1 MPTPVD
7 EQLPKQKHYYMNEYD
22 KIECTKCQ
30 LIFESKATFAV
41 HWFEDHEDPD
51 NNYLVKKRGRP
62 SSRKHLRC
70 PDCFVKTSS
79 PAVLMNHLNVGCDI
93 AGPTLRKRGRPVKYH
108 PIPSQKLTEEFHLPT
123 LGGLP
128 YTPPKKSTP
137 DPTYEPLNV
146 LQPNPPKLPKI
157 EKPKAISNHPAS
169 TPKLVP
175 VNPKDLAT
183 VKRKNREAAQRCRER
198 KRERDN
204 ALQIHVAELKGKNG
218 ILEKE
223 IFHLRETRLRLRE
236 ALQLHE
242 TTNCKGSGS
251 LLLCVCRF
259 PTGLSL
265 SNRLLLCGLKYR
277 VLHTIPRS

>member
-1 MPTPVD
+1 
-7 EQLPKQKHYYMNEYD
+7 MNEYE
-22 KIECTKCQ
+22 KLECIVCHMM
-30 LIFESKATFAV
+30 FESKATFAV

-51 NNYLVKKRGRP
+51 DTYLVKKRGRP
-62 SSRKHLRC
+62 STRKHLRC

-128 YTPPKKSTP
+128 YTPPAKSTP
-137 DPTYEPLNV
+137 DPTYDPLPTIRAA
-146 LQPNPPKLPKI
+146 LKTGPKPPKVPKI
-157 EKPKAISNHPAS
+157 EKPKEETQSPTNR
-169 TPKLVP
+169 PKLVP
-175 VNPKDLAT
+175 VNPKDLEL

-198 KRERDN
+198 KRERDH
-204 ALQIHVAELKGKNG
+204 ALQVHVAELKGKNG

-223 IFHLRETRLRLRE
+223 IFQLRETRLRLRE

-242 TTNCKGSGS
+242 TTNCKG
-251 LLLCVCRF
+251 
-259 PTGLSL
+259 TGPFIHFYID
-265 SNRLLLCGLKYR
+265 GQ
-277 VLHTIPRS
+277 